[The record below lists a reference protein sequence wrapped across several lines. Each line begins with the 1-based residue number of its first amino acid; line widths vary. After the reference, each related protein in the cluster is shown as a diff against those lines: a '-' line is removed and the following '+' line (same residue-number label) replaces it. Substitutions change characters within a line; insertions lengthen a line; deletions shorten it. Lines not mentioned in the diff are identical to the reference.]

1 MSQYTFSF
9 NDALKQGYTPDQIN
23 QFLAQQQKQGD
34 SYVLTDTPQATPQQS
49 QQPAQPAQPKSNG
62 FADWLPTIGGI
73 AGGVLGGFVPGLGET
88 GVSEVGGAAI
98 GQAGGQALKDVIT
111 GQPIGADVA
120 EQGAAGALGGVTGLG
135 VGKLAGSVLSKL
147 GEGEAINGLNLTR
160 LQQNALKVKNGEPVA
175 NTLTNH
181 GLIGTNAEGLTNGI
195 NKVQS
200 TFDSIAKNN
209 NVPINQDA
217 LLSRGVAAIQALKNS
232 SVPSDQALASQVD
245 EALGNVMDKIANGKV
260 TSLADLNAERQAF
273 DNATKDSQ
281 FGSSSWGTNRIVGDI
296 LRNTAYDTADVSSAV
311 GPNGESLQ
319 QLGQNLRKLYNI
331 SNIAEKRV
339 GQGNSAGPLSLS
351 NMLLGG
357 LGATAGSIGGPAGSV
372 AGFAAATGA
381 RQALAN
387 PTVAKVLS
395 NTLTGAG
402 KASAAPI
409 GMGVA
414 TGLGAG
420 AAGALPVSPQGAT
433 NNQDNTNNQS
443 SNFQSNT
450 LPSSPQA
457 SNNSTIQSSQS
468 QALPAS
474 PTSPAASNPL
484 AGYTING
491 KPIDAA
497 TANLIKQV
505 ADYKIDPTKISS
517 LKNEDRQRLVSLAS
531 QYDPTYDSSSFP
543 AKAAVAKDFTSGK
556 SAQNIRSLNTAVSHL
571 NALAE
576 AGGALGNTSFTPL
589 NTLKNSVSQSTGQ
602 PQVVRFNDALNAVAG
617 EMATVFKGTS
627 GTDEEINSWKQQMS
641 ASQSPAQIQAGI
653 NQMVELMAGRLQA
666 LQSQYQTGMGKQANF
681 SFLNPNSQAILQK
694 WGIDPT
700 QLANP
705 DSLPANP

>member
-1 MSQYTFSF
+1 MQPSSTS
-9 NDALKQGYTPDQIN
+9 DQ
-23 QFLAQQQKQGD
+23 
-34 SYVLTDTPQATPQQS
+34 
-49 QQPAQPAQPKSNG
+49 
-62 FADWLPTIGGI
+62 
-73 AGGVLGGFVPGLGET
+73 
-88 GVSEVGGAAI
+88 
-98 GQAGGQALKDVIT
+98 
-111 GQPIGADVA
+111 
-120 EQGAAGALGGVTGLG
+120 
-135 VGKLAGSVLSKL
+135 
-147 GEGEAINGLNLTR
+147 
-160 LQQNALKVKNGEPVA
+160 
-175 NTLTNH
+175 
-181 GLIGTNAEGLTNGI
+181 
-195 NKVQS
+195 
-200 TFDSIAKNN
+200 NN
-209 NVPINQDA
+209 NSN
-217 LLSRGVAAIQALKNS
+217 N
-232 SVPSDQALASQVD
+232 PS
-245 EALGNVMDKIANGKV
+245 
-260 TSLADLNAERQAF
+260 
-273 DNATKDSQ
+273 
-281 FGSSSWGTNRIVGDI
+281 
-296 LRNTAYDTADVSSAV
+296 
-311 GPNGESLQ
+311 
-319 QLGQNLRKLYNI
+319 QNN
-331 SNIAEKRV
+331 
-339 GQGNSAGPLSLS
+339 
-351 NMLLGG
+351 
-357 LGATAGSIGGPAGSV
+357 
-372 AGFAAATGA
+372 
-381 RQALAN
+381 
-387 PTVAKVLS
+387 
-395 NTLTGAG
+395 
-402 KASAAPI
+402 
-409 GMGVA
+409 
-414 TGLGAG
+414 
-420 AAGALPVSPQGAT
+420 LPP
-433 NNQDNTNNQS
+433 
-443 SNFQSNT
+443 
-450 LPSSPQA
+450 SPQA
-457 SNNSTIQSSQS
+457 GFGNNSTIQSSQS

-474 PTSPAASNPL
+474 PTSLAASNPL

-653 NQMVELMAGRLQA
+653 NQMVELMAGRLGA